1 MEIQAVSLSRRQIRS
16 IYDFLSSIYD
26 YLTSFERGV
35 NSTALEIA
43 AIERGG
49 RILEVGFGTGRT
61 LLGLA
66 SRAGEGGEV
75 CGTDLSLRMVAKS
88 HHFVQKNGLSKRVA
102 LSVGD
107 AQYLPYHGKV
117 FDIVFSSHMLDL
129 IDISQILEIL
139 LEFKR
144 VLKVGGRLILVNLSK
159 ADGSNACKV
168 YEWIYRRNSSL
179 LGGCRPIL
187 AKSIMEDAGFEN
199 VDRRFVMA
207 GYVMP
212 TEIVSGE
219 KTS

>member
-1 MEIQAVSLSRRQIRS
+1 L
-16 IYDFLSSIYD
+16 IYD

-43 AIERGG
+43 AIGLG
-49 RILEVGFGTGRT
+49 SRILEVGFGTGHT
-61 LLGLA
+61 LLELA
-66 SRAGEGGEV
+66 TRAGEEGEV
-75 CGTDLSLRMVAKS
+75 CGTDLSSRMAAKS
-88 HHFVQKNGLSKRVA
+88 HDFVQRHGLSKRVA

-107 AQYLPYHGKV
+107 AQYLPYCTKV
-117 FDIVFSSHMLDL
+117 FDVVFSSHMLDL
-129 IDISQILEIL
+129 IDTSQILPIL
-139 LEFKR
+139 VEFKR

-199 VDRRFVMA
+199 LDRKSVMA